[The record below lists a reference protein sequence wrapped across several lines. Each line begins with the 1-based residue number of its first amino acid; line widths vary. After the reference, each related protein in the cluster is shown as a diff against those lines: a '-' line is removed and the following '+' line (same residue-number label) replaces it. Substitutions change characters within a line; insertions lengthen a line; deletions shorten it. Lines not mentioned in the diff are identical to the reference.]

1 MRKILAWILIL
12 GILIIT
18 VGCKSD
24 VTNVNP
30 ETSLTSNE
38 QINTPE
44 EVAAINVESWFEHD
58 FEKMLETYP
67 SFRLRYRALSFA
79 GNRNADIKTVALSM
93 SERYNSSARAVEI
106 LNVRIT
112 EQREFTEY
120 TIYNELK
127 EDYEDITIEEF
138 KKITDIAMVKVDYSL
153 TTGSETVVLD
163 QELLCIKMDEKWYI
177 LKDGAF
183 TN

>member
-1 MRKILAWILIL
+1 MKKVLAGILLL
-12 GILIIT
+12 GILIIS

-24 VTNVNP
+24 LTNVNS
-30 ETSLTSNE
+30 ETSPTRNKQLNS
-38 QINTPE
+38 PE
-44 EVAAINVESWFEHD
+44 EVAAINVESWFEED

-79 GNRNADIKTVALSM
+79 GNRNADIKTVALAM
-93 SERYNSSARAVEI
+93 SERYNSARAVEI
-106 LNVRIT
+106 LNTYIT
-112 EQREFTEY
+112 EQRMFTEY

-138 KKITDIAMVKVDYSL
+138 KKITDVATVKVDYSL

-163 QELLCIKMDEKWYI
+163 DELLCIKMDEKWYV